1 MKITQRQLKQVI
13 REELKQLLIR
23 EDIGGGGREAG
34 DLHPELDKDLEE
46 IGWFV
51 GDLQDV
57 QLGKLRD
64 YIDLI
69 LRMRAEYPHLQPDP
83 RQVPI
88 PGV

>member
-1 MKITQRQLKQVI
+1 MKITQRQLKQLI
-13 REELKQLLIR
+13 HEELEQLLIR
-23 EDIGGGGREAG
+23 EDNQEAG

-57 QLGKLRD
+57 QLAKLKD

>member
-23 EDIGGGGREAG
+23 EDNQ

-46 IGWFV
+46 IGWLV
-51 GDLQDV
+51 GDLQDT
-57 QLGKLRD
+57 QLGKLKD
-64 YIDLI
+64 YIDLL

-83 RQVPI
+83 RQVPL
-88 PGV
+88 PGA